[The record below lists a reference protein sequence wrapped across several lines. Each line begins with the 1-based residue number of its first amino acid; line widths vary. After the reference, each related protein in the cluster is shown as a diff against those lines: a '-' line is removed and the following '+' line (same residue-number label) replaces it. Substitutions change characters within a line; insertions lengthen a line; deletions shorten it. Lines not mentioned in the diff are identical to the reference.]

1 MCQELKERLEYRLGE
16 CEKWK
21 YSADLLKET
30 LAKTAEP
37 SYSITG
43 REIKT
48 VEVAKLDQCAKLF
61 DSDLKVILN
70 YFFTAFS

>member
-1 MCQELKERLEYRLGE
+1 
-16 CEKWK
+16 
-21 YSADLLKET
+21 

-61 DSDLKVILN
+61 DSDLKVILK
-70 YFFTAFS
+70 AV